1 MKPTTHI
8 WTKIGG
14 RQNWFQKVKKKLLS
28 NFAGKI
34 ICKKL
39 TPNDPYNSVL
49 VWPML
54 NEKNKEPD
62 VRDDVSLKVSSLHRF
77 ILNIAY
83 IELLTDR
90 RILFY

>member
-1 MKPTTHI
+1 MKFSMKPTTHI

-39 TPNDPYNSVL
+39 TPNDPYNSVRNGL
-49 VWPML
+49 LIVLPTDIFTEYL
-54 NEKNKEPD
+54 YQ
-62 VRDDVSLKVSSLHRF
+62 VIGVSK
-77 ILNIAY
+77 
-83 IELLTDR
+83 T
-90 RILFY
+90 